1 MFDPTQY
8 NLRYTSDDIT
18 MTIGNDDQLKEEYVD
33 VYKEWEASCVLS
45 PIERKFIYN
54 ILMTAI
60 NRIND
65 KNINGI
71 VISIF
76 KNSINDIMDELKQKL
91 SCSLIF
97 KTSEPILA
105 PFDFRITTSCIHTF
119 SYILASDGY
128 PYDYNTSFDLL
139 FGINSDYIFRNK
151 SDIFRLRDNITNDQK
166 SVIVEN
172 MTNYFLEN
180 LCINSLYKFN
190 SEINISKAID
200 EISKINPSI
209 VEAYDIGISNIVEI
223 AVNYMTGND
232 KEGSINEL
240 RKILS
245 IVNDNKE
252 LFKNVVMLYTLLNTQ
267 KYSAIIKH

>member
-33 VYKEWEASCVLS
+33 VYKEWEANCVLS

-60 NRIND
+60 NRVND
-65 KNINGI
+65 KNINDI
-71 VISIF
+71 VLSIF

-151 SDIFRLRDNITNDQK
+151 SDIFRLCNNITNEQK

-172 MTNYFLEN
+172 ITYLLEN
-180 LCINSLYKFN
+180 YLSFNPLYKFN
-190 SEINISKAID
+190 SAIDISKSID
-200 EISKINPSI
+200 EISKIDSSV
-209 VEAYDIGISNIVEI
+209 VEAYDIGISNIAEI

-232 KEGSINEL
+232 EEGSINEL
-240 RKILS
+240 SKILKL
-245 IVNDNKE
+245 VNDNKE
-252 LFKNVVMLYTLLNTQ
+252 LFKNVVMLYTILNTQ